1 MKGPCCAIC
10 KVGSINCDG
19 NGWNPFKN
27 LLTCFWITSTASST
41 TAAPRYVSEWW
52 KPSTATSKPF
62 LEGAVVTR
70 ISAIYC
76 SRPNAWRSPRPNSS
90 FFRKP
95 PKMRVST
102 NSCAEPYFLLGRF
115 LFPGQ
120 KLSTNRSL
128 SLSLLPIYF
137 ILPVIPDSVYSCS
150 RAYHENRVQL
160 AELNGK
166 ISSIG
171 LQPSGSPLPE
181 RQGASAAV
189 LRSIGTQELQEWSPT
204 QEDVDAYLDSLE
216 HEVSEESVLMRQCQG
231 EERKAAATTK
241 ARHSNGPVLFW
252 CAMAA
257 AIACL
262 GWWLQIIYDSPK

>member
-102 NSCAEPYFLLGRF
+102 NSCAEPYFQISTLFLAYLTIILSWIGYHRSIKKSPIGLERIWGWGRF
-115 LFPGQ
+115 FADILLLIAYFVLVVSYNNFRRELLLLVLIFFLFFVWDQFKRRERPE
-120 KLSTNRSL
+120 TE
-128 SLSLLPIYF
+128 
-137 ILPVIPDSVYSCS
+137 DS
-150 RAYHENRVQL
+150 RARRGVTVLWFFAFLVL
-160 AELNGK
+160 ALFYCLHPPAESRACEDWIIL
-166 ISSIG
+166 
-171 LQPSGSPLPE
+171 L
-181 RQGASAAV
+181 AAV
-189 LRSIGTQELQEWSPT
+189 LGTLL
-204 QEDVDAYLDSLE
+204 Y
-216 HEVSEESVLMRQCQG
+216 R
-231 EERKAAATTK
+231 
-241 ARHSNGPVLFW
+241 
-252 CAMAA
+252 
-257 AIACL
+257 
-262 GWWLQIIYDSPK
+262 